1 VFRLLAGIPPIIGAI
16 FVQELGEIT
25 AYAGVFGT
33 VTALPFPALVFI
45 VSRRV
50 AAQKGISTTTH
61 YNSFGSTEPFAATVF
76 FCSIVA
82 LFYIFINLILR

>member
-1 VFRLLAGIPPIIGAI
+1 MFRLLAGIPPIIGAV
-16 FVQELGEIT
+16 FVKELGQIT
-25 AYAGVFGT
+25 TYAGVFGA

-50 AAQKGISTTTH
+50 VAEKGISIETH
-61 YNSFGSTEPFAATVF
+61 YNSFGSTEPFAVTVF

-82 LFYIFINLILR
+82 LLYILINLILR